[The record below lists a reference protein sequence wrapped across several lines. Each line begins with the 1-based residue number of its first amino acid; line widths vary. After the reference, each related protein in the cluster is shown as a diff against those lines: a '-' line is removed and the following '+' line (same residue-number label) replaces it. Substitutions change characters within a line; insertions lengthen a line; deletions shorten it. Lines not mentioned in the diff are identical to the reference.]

1 VHAESRGIAAMNTLL
16 LALLG
21 NAAVA
26 YVWTS
31 HDRRLF
37 GGVLAFM
44 LLSEATA
51 VGLFFGALYA
61 LANMR

>member
-1 VHAESRGIAAMNTLL
+1 MTMLL

-26 YVWTS
+26 YVWTRGNGAS
-31 HDRRLF
+31 F

-44 LLSEATA
+44 LLSEAAA
-51 VGLFFGALYA
+51 VGLFFGAVYA

>member
-1 VHAESRGIAAMNTLL
+1 MNTLF

-26 YVWTS
+26 YVWTRGNGAS
-31 HDRRLF
+31 F

-44 LLSEATA
+44 LLSEACA
-51 VGLFFGALYA
+51 VGLFFAALYA